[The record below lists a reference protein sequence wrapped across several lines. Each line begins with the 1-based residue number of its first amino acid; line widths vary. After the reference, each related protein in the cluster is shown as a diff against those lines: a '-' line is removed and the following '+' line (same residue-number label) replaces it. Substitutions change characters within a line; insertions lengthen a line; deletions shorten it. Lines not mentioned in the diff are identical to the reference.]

1 LVPIDPSGFYD
12 RSIGI
17 HTPSEPVFV
26 VSLLFAILAVVGY
39 FVDSSFAFVMA
50 MFAYIVVAIGVL
62 LEI

>member
-1 LVPIDPSGFYD
+1 MDSDVK
-12 RSIGI
+12 IGI
-17 HTPSEPVFV
+17 HTPSKPVLV

-39 FVDSSFAFVMA
+39 FIDSSFAFLMA